1 MSPSEVHSI
10 VEAALRDGVSF
21 PWWSYTLAFAL
32 SMLGAYLGSYI
43 KRKAEDRAA
52 QENFDALRAQLRKT
66 TEDTE
71 EIKANLSGR
80 NWLSQ
85 QQWSIREQRYSEL
98 LSHLTKLRLSLQD
111 RGDYFMEPWP
121 AYDQSSK
128 EGEHFKELARRGY
141 ESYQAIR
148 ELIGPASVFLSANAI
163 DALEELVREHWSV
176 AEFSICTAD
185 YVTSAL
191 KLVDAAHAAVLT
203 EARSE
208 LARTQ
213 TTT

>member
-1 MSPSEVHSI
+1 MSPTEVRSI
-10 VEAALRDGVSF
+10 VEAALRDGVWF
-21 PWWSYTLAFAL
+21 PWWSYMLAFAL
-32 SMLGAYLGSYI
+32 SMLGAYVGSYI

-85 QQWSIREQRYSEL
+85 QQWSFREQRYSEL
-98 LSHLTKLRLSLQD
+98 LSHLTKLRISLQD
-111 RGDYFMEPWP
+111 RSDYFMEPGSEH
-121 AYDQSSK
+121 DESRT
-128 EGEHFKELARRGY
+128 EGENFKQLARRGY

-163 DALEELVREHWSV
+163 QALEELVREHWGV
-176 AEFSICTAD
+176 AEFSICAAD
-185 YVTSAL
+185 YITSSL

-213 TTT
+213 TAT